1 MAGLYWRF
9 WYPVVMDDI
18 RTNCTAKPD
27 STVVY
32 PLDSEETVVG
42 WISEITGESADTV
55 LLRLRQEYDSP
66 GINEQRGFAAAGLE
80 RHIWSSGLEDFYL
93 QTDAF
98 LYELAVWNCN
108 RLKLRMRKWLANY
121 LSGSGQGRL
130 NILCIGDGLGF
141 DSVYLSQI
149 GHTVAYFEMAG
160 FTESFA
166 RRVFAE
172 HGGAIIVLTDPA
184 QIPQNEYDVVVCLDV
199 LEHIHQPG
207 RFLEDISGYIRPG
220 GRLIVHAPFYM
231 VCRTSP
237 THLKSNRKYS
247 GSISLYTKRN
257 LRFID
262 GDFRWNPLVFEKPAD
277 GLTAAYH
284 RNLLKLFLIRLI
296 GFYFMVGRF
305 WFLPFLP
312 IRYYRRGHRNW
323 FGKFQGCR

>member
-1 MAGLYWRF
+1 MNNAQ
-9 WYPVVMDDI
+9 I
-18 RTNCTAKPD
+18 NCTAKPA

-32 PLDSEETVVG
+32 PLGSEETVVS
-42 WISEITGESADTV
+42 WISEISGQSADTV

-66 GINEQRGFAAAGLE
+66 GTNEQRGFAAAGLE
-80 RHIWSSGLEDFYL
+80 RHVWSNGLEDFYRR
-93 QTDAF
+93 TDAF

-121 LSGSGQGRL
+121 LTGSDQSRF

-149 GHTVAYFEMAG
+149 GHTVTYFEMAG

-166 RRVFAE
+166 RKVFAE
-172 HGGAIIVLTDPA
+172 NGGAISVLTDPA
-184 QIPQNEYDVVVCLDV
+184 QIPRNEYDVVICLDV

-207 RFLEDISGYIRPG
+207 RFVEDISGYIRPG

-237 THLKSNRKYS
+237 THLRSNRKYS
-247 GSISLYTKRN
+247 GGISLYTKCN

-277 GLTAAYH
+277 GLAGEYH
-284 RNLLKLFLIRLI
+284 RNLLKLFFIRLI
-296 GFYFMVGRF
+296 GLYFMVGRF
-305 WFLPFLP
+305 WFLPFLW
-312 IRYYRRGHRNW
+312 IKYYRRGHRNW
-323 FGKFQGCR
+323 FGKFQG

>member
-1 MAGLYWRF
+1 MAGLFWRL
-9 WYPVVMDDI
+9 WYPAAMDDF

-32 PLDSEETVVG
+32 PLDSEEAVVG

-80 RHIWSSGLEDFYL
+80 RHTWSSGLEDFYR

-149 GHTVAYFEMAG
+149 GHTVTYFEMAG

-172 HGGAIIVLTDPA
+172 NGAAITVLTDPA
-184 QIPQNEYDVVVCLDV
+184 QIPRNEYDVVVCLDV

-207 RFLEDISGYIRPG
+207 GFVEDISGYIRPG

-247 GSISLYTKRN
+247 GSISLFTKRD

-262 GDFRWNPLVFEKPAD
+262 GDFRWTPLVFEKPAD
-277 GLTAAYH
+277 GLITACH
-284 RNLLKLFLIRLI
+284 RNLLKLFLLRLI

-312 IRYYRRGHRNW
+312 IRHYRRGHRNW